1 MLNFVSKIILY
12 WLWSCAS
19 PWQLITFQVEAS
31 PIVWV
36 NISIGWLK
44 GLPQWLHGKESACS
58 AVDTGWIPGSAS
70 SPGGG
75 NGNPVQYSCLENPMN
90 RGAQGATVHPVT
102 ESWTGLKRVST
113 HAQGDWNPEAYM
125 VMQCDAYCIL
135 QANLRLISNNLPT
148 VLTFP
153 KAGSSPSLITE

>member
-31 PIVWV
+31 PTVWV
-36 NISIGWLK
+36 NISIRWLK

-58 AVDTGWIPGSAS
+58 AVDTGWISGSAS

-75 NGNPVQYSCLENPMN
+75 NGNPVQYSCLENPMA
-90 RGAQGATVHPVT
+90 RGARGLQSIRSQRVGQDWCEWAHTQG
-102 ESWTGLKRVST
+102 SG
-113 HAQGDWNPEAYM
+113 NPKTYM
-125 VMQCDAYCIL
+125 VMRCDAYFIL
-135 QANLRLISNNLPT
+135 QANLRLISDNLPT